1 MLLGP
6 RLYDKGNLWT
16 FSCENSR
23 FVLEPCTSYLTLVDH
38 LTLGFSVSSNHSFVI
53 PIKSFISFLLLLV
66 SLFSKKKIQKKFIYD
81 VVVSSILFCIHHFEF
96 LISCILKKD
105 KKKIRSWICIPFKTL
120 NKFEFSPLRC
130 DTQIEVCFHHPTNSP
145 FTLIVHL
152 TSAFV
157 NLIFIHTCLIHT
169 QTYHHFLISIA
180 HLSIILHFFHLSN

>member
-66 SLFSKKKIQKKFIYD
+66 SLFSKKK
-81 VVVSSILFCIHHFEF
+81 VS
-96 LISCILKKD
+96 
-105 KKKIRSWICIPFKTL
+105 KKKSFMMWLSHQFY
-120 NKFEFSPLRC
+120 F
-130 DTQIEVCFHHPTNSP
+130 
-145 FTLIVHL
+145 
-152 TSAFV
+152 AF
-157 NLIFIHTCLIHT
+157 
-169 QTYHHFLISIA
+169 
-180 HLSIILHFFHLSN
+180 IILNFSFLAF